1 MERNMTTGL
10 YTTTIDD
17 RLPATCSAVS
27 GHDVTPL
34 DIQRWEDDGG
44 AVLPD
49 AMPRKQRS
57 LRHPDAALRHGRAE
71 RHLHELAAAE

>member
-1 MERNMTTGL
+1 MTTGL

-44 AVLPD
+44 AVPPEITPRDRLSSHHTASGCTAPD
-49 AMPRKQRS
+49 S
-57 LRHPDAALRHGRAE
+57 
-71 RHLHELAAAE
+71 LAA